1 MPPGLARGPGRTQ
14 GSSAIYGLIPCL
26 LERHLASLEPA
37 EAAWAIQ
44 SRQRYTWMWDE
55 CVPLAAAEALVQQGQ
70 NISGWNRS
78 TYLRDFGHF
87 FFEQLVPRGQAGCPA
102 AEEPLQPRF
111 DVLLGP
117 RFPHLPRGQE
127 WPFPGPLAR
136 LEDIQTQLRLCFRSM
151 AGPRWAPA
159 ELDSDG
165 GSLTL
170 LSPGP
175 DRERPA
181 DPSRPRGRWQG
192 QAASR
197 HQWLPWPWP
206 WRWKRCDPSAPGLR
220 RLDRGPEQA
229 ADLGDHPEGAH
240 GC

>member
-26 LERHLASLEPA
+26 LERHLASLEPG
-37 EAAWAIQ
+37 EPAWAIQ

-55 CVPLAAAEALVQQGQ
+55 CVPLAAVEALVQQGQ

-87 FFEQLVPRGQAGCPA
+87 FFEQLVPRGQAGCPTA
-102 AEEPLQPRF
+102 AEPLQPRF

-117 RFPHLPRGQE
+117 RSPHLPQGQE

-151 AGPRWAPA
+151 AGPRWEPA
-159 ELDSDG
+159 ELDPDKGSFTLVVQIARPGWEAMAIGMVEALAPRCG
-165 GSLTL
+165 GSLESVEVGEDQATL
-170 LSPGP
+170 RLRIRN
-175 DRERPA
+175 RELEP
-181 DPSRPRGRWQG
+181 
-192 QAASR
+192 
-197 HQWLPWPWP
+197 
-206 WRWKRCDPSAPGLR
+206 
-220 RLDRGPEQA
+220 
-229 ADLGDHPEGAH
+229 
-240 GC
+240 

>member
-26 LERHLASLEPA
+26 LERHLASLEPG

-55 CVPLAAAEALVQQGQ
+55 CVPLAAVEALVQQGQ
-70 NISGWNRS
+70 NISGWDRS

-117 RFPHLPRGQE
+117 RLPHLPQGQE

-151 AGPRWAPA
+151 AGPRWEPA
-159 ELDSDG
+159 ELDPDK

-170 LSPGP
+170 VVQIARPGWEAMAIGMVEALAP
-175 DRERPA
+175 RCGGSLESVEVGEDQATLRLRIRNRELEP
-181 DPSRPRGRWQG
+181 
-192 QAASR
+192 
-197 HQWLPWPWP
+197 
-206 WRWKRCDPSAPGLR
+206 
-220 RLDRGPEQA
+220 
-229 ADLGDHPEGAH
+229 
-240 GC
+240 

>member
-1 MPPGLARGPGRTQ
+1 
-14 GSSAIYGLIPCL
+14 
-26 LERHLASLEPA
+26 LEPG

-55 CVPLAAAEALVQQGQ
+55 CVPLAAVEALVQQGL
-70 NISGWNRS
+70 NISGWDRS

-117 RFPHLPRGQE
+117 RLPHLPQGQE

-151 AGPRWAPA
+151 AGPRWEPA
-159 ELDSDG
+159 ELDPDK

-170 LSPGP
+170 VVQIARPGW
-175 DRERPA
+175 EA
-181 DPSRPRGRWQG
+181 MAIGMVEALAPRCGG
-192 QAASR
+192 SLESVEFGEDQAT
-197 HQWLPWPWP
+197 
-206 WRWKRCDPSAPGLR
+206 LR
-220 RLDRGPEQA
+220 LRIRNRKLEP
-229 ADLGDHPEGAH
+229 
-240 GC
+240 

>member
-1 MPPGLARGPGRTQ
+1 MPPGLARGPGRTH

-55 CVPLAAAEALVQQGQ
+55 SVPLAAAEALVQQGQ
-70 NISGWNRS
+70 NISGWDRS

-87 FFEQLVPRGQAGCPA
+87 FFGQLVPRGQAGCPA

-117 RFPHLPRGQE
+117 RFPHLPQGQE

-151 AGPRWAPA
+151 AGPRWEPA
-159 ELDSDG
+159 ELDPDK

-170 LSPGP
+170 VVQIARPGW
-175 DRERPA
+175 EA
-181 DPSRPRGRWQG
+181 MAIGMVEALAPRCGG
-192 QAASR
+192 SLESVEIGENQAT
-197 HQWLPWPWP
+197 
-206 WRWKRCDPSAPGLR
+206 LR
-220 RLDRGPEQA
+220 LRIRNRKLEP
-229 ADLGDHPEGAH
+229 
-240 GC
+240 